1 MKYLVKFFVVTWML
15 ILCTHALAEQKIVYI
30 DMKYILNQ
38 STAGKKA
45 QDFLKKSFESA
56 QSKFSKTEKELKAE
70 ETDLLGKKTTL
81 SKEDYKKKADTLRKK
96 VIKFQTER
104 RKALDKISK
113 LRITSRQALLKQLD
127 PILTSYID
135 ENNISFMLDK
145 KNILAGTNAFDATD
159 IITEKLNKELP
170 SLNLN

>member
-1 MKYLVKFFVVTWML
+1 MKYLVKFIVVTWML
-15 ILCTHALAEQKIVYI
+15 IICTHASAEQKIVYI

-45 QDFLKKSFESA
+45 QDFLKKSFEGA
-56 QSKFSKTEKELKAE
+56 QSKFSKTEKELRAE
-70 ETDLLGKKTTL
+70 ETDLLEKKTIL
-81 SKEDYKKKADTLRKK
+81 DKEEYKKKADTLRKK

-104 RKALDKISK
+104 RTTLDKISK
-113 LRITSRQALLKQLD
+113 LRIASRQKLLKQLD
-127 PILTSYID
+127 PILKNYID
-135 ENNISFMLDK
+135 EKNISFILDK
-145 KNILAGTNAFDATD
+145 KNILAGSNVFDATD